1 VKSNDWPGVADALE
15 IEFCKRTT
23 TGVPA
28 GTTTVSVL
36 EKRPFDPV
44 SVPFAASAD
53 CIEELHPEIAISA
66 ASNVVRKTTFI
77 FIGIKLL
84 SGLCTYELSN

>member
-1 VKSNDWPGVADALE
+1 
-15 IEFCKRTT
+15 
-23 TGVPA
+23 
-28 GTTTVSVL
+28 VL

-66 ASNVVRKTTFI
+66 ARNIVRKTTFI
-77 FIGIKLL
+77 FIGSKLL
-84 SGLCTYELSN
+84 SGLYL